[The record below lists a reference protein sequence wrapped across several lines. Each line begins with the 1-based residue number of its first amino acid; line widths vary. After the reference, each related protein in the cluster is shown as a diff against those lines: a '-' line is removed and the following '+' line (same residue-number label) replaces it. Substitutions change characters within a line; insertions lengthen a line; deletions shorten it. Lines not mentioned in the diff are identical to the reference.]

1 MTHAPVRN
9 QVLRP
14 ARAAAA
20 VLVVLAVVL
29 AGGVWLFTQLAPQPA
44 PPQPPP
50 SAADIRGTPI
60 NTPPPT
66 TVRERP
72 AAPASAP
79 ANTGGDAPPAAAAAS
94 GPSAAARTGR
104 PPPVGPGSVS
114 TWTTPSVDPEKAGLV
129 YEPEL
134 PPDGKFEGEYRPLG
148 FRFLSKFDYDPFLIM
163 DATPEEYAKLPQQ
176 IPEDVRALNGRKVQ
190 IGGFMVPVE
199 FAKDN
204 IRTFLLVKNRM
215 MCCFGAAVSMN
226 DWVYVTMKEGRAA
239 EFHQDVL
246 VKVSGVLEVG
256 EKIEDGMVMSIYRLT
271 GESIEYLSGF

>member
-1 MTHAPVRN
+1 MSHTLSKHRCS
-9 QVLRP
+9 RP

-20 VLVVLAVVL
+20 VLVVLAIVL
-29 AGGVWLFTQLAPQPA
+29 AAGVWLFSKLAPRPA
-44 PPQPPP
+44 PTNSGPKPV
-50 SAADIRGTPI
+50 DVRGTPI
-60 NTPPPT
+60 NAPPQVVQPPPAT
-66 TVRERP
+66 SGDAARQATS
-72 AAPASAP
+72 APASKS
-79 ANTGGDAPPAAAAAS
+79 AAAS
-94 GPSAAARTGR
+94 SPTAARTGR

-129 YEPEL
+129 YDPEL
-134 PPDGKFEGEYRPLG
+134 PPDGKFEGEYRPVG

-176 IPEDVRALNGRKVQ
+176 IPEEVRALNGKKVQ
-190 IGGFMVPVE
+190 VGGFMVPVE

-226 DWVYVTMKEGRAA
+226 DWVYVTMKEGKSA

>member
-1 MTHAPVRN
+1 MSHSLERTWN
-9 QVLRP
+9 LRP

-20 VLVVLAVVL
+20 VLIVLAALL
-29 AGGVWLFTQLAPQPA
+29 AGGVWLFTRLAPQPA
-44 PPQPPP
+44 PPPPP
-50 SAADIRGTPI
+50 NPAGIRGTPI
-60 NTPPPT
+60 NALPTQPPAA
-66 TVRERP
+66 VNDGS

-79 ANTGGDAPPAAAAAS
+79 ASAS
-94 GPSAAARTGR
+94 SQTARTGR

-134 PPDGKFEGEYRPLG
+134 PPDGTYEGEYRPVG

-226 DWVYVTMKEGRAA
+226 DWVYVTMKEDRKA

-271 GESIEYLSGF
+271 GDSIEYLSGF